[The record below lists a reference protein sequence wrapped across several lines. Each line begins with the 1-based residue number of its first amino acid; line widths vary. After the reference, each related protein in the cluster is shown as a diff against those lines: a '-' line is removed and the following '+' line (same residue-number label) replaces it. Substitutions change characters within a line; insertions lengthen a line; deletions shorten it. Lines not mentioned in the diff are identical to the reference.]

1 MFVQAIEAAA
11 QFTRAIHAISRNY
24 GSTDIQAHA
33 ATLFFINA
41 EGWACTCKHVAQQL
55 EAGKALRTKAKDFKK
70 ELSARLGE
78 AKKSKLLR
86 ELEKKYG
93 YSKKSPFE
101 LHNRFM
107 DCIDGNLGLKII
119 KHSKVDAALIKF
131 DGYTRL
137 KCDSFPVFPTDTS
150 DLKQGK
156 SLCRL
161 GFPFPEFENYAY
173 DDESDTIGWTTA
185 GRVAQPRFPIE
196 GMVTRHIQ
204 DPDGNVFAFEMS
216 TPGLRGQSGG
226 PAFDTEGKVWGMQ
239 FATAH
244 LDLNFDVEQE
254 VLRGGIK
261 KLVKDSAFLH
271 VGYCIHVDILKSFMQ
286 ENNVLFTEG

>member
-1 MFVQAIEAAA
+1 MFVQAIETAA
-11 QFTRAIHAISRNY
+11 QFTRAIHTISRNY
-24 GSTDIQAHA
+24 GSTDIQAGA
-33 ATLFFINA
+33 ATLFFINVD
-41 EGWACTCKHVAQQL
+41 GWAYTCKHVAQQL
-55 EAGKALRTKAKDFKK
+55 EAGGTLQTKAEDFKK

-78 AKKSKLLR
+78 TKKSKLLR

-131 DGYTRL
+131 EGYTQL
-137 KCDSFPVFPTDTS
+137 KCNSFPVFPSDSS
-150 DLKQGK
+150 DLKQGIP
-156 SLCRL
+156 LCRL
-161 GFPFPEFENYAY
+161 GFPFPEFTNYAY
-173 DDESDTIGWTTA
+173 NDKSDTIEWTTV
-185 GRVAQPRFPIE
+185 GRVATPRFPIE
-196 GMVTRHIQ
+196 GMVTRRILG
-204 DPDGNVFAFEMS
+204 PDGNVYAFEMS

-226 PAFDTEGKVWGMQ
+226 PAFDMDGKVWGMQ

-254 VLRGGIK
+254 VLRGGTK

-271 VGYCIHVDILKSFMQ
+271 VGACIHIDVLKSFMRD
-286 ENNVLFTEG
+286 NNVQFAEG